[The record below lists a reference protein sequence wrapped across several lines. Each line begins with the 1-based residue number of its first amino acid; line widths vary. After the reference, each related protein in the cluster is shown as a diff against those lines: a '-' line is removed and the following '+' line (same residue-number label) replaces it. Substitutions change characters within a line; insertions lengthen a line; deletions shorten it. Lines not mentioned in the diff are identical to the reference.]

1 MFNMV
6 NERCDFIIQLDD
18 SCVYRHQNALMLFK
32 EFSNIFTDNA
42 FAVLGVIKMVIN
54 KAIFTDKTLV
64 LSTEL

>member
-1 MFNMV
+1 
-6 NERCDFIIQLDD
+6 
-18 SCVYRHQNALMLFK
+18 MLFK
-32 EFSNIFTDNA
+32 EFSNIFIDNA